1 MSVSPHAP
9 LSVGL
14 DRLAHFDAV
23 IDVRSPSEFAED
35 HIPGALNCPVLDD
48 EERRRVGTLYKQVSP
63 FEARKLGAA
72 LVSRNI
78 ARHLETHFLSKPK
91 GWKPL
96 VCCWRGGQRSGAMT
110 LVLNQVGWGAR
121 QLAGGYKAFRQQVMD
136 DLVALPEGLSFRI
149 LCGPTGSGKTA
160 LLRRLAAQG
169 GQVLD
174 LEGLAVHKGSV
185 LGGDVV
191 RPQPGQKAFETG
203 LWQALR
209 GFDPARPVWVEAES
223 RRIGRLHL
231 PPELFARLADGRCT
245 LVRAPLEARVAYL
258 LRDYA
263 DLIAE
268 PAAFGARLERLIPLH
283 GHERVLAWRAQIDA
297 GDWETLARELIVT
310 HYDPAYR
317 RGGDGLYRHVAQA
330 AVLDAASLDADALDA
345 LARGLANAI

>member
-9 LSVGL
+9 LAVGL

-63 FEARKLGAA
+63 FEARKVGAA

-78 ARHLETHFLSKPK
+78 ARHRETHFLSKPK

-136 DLVALPEGLSFRI
+136 DLLVLPERLAFRI

-160 LLRRLAAQG
+160 LLGRLAAQG
-169 GQVLD
+169 AQVLD

-185 LGGDVV
+185 LGGDVS
-191 RPQPGQKAFETG
+191 RGQPGQKAFETG

-209 GFDPARPVWVEAES
+209 GFDPARPVWVESES

-231 PPELFARLADGRCT
+231 PPTLFARMADGACT
-245 LVRAPLEARVAYL
+245 RISASLEARVAYL

-268 PAAFGARLERLIPLH
+268 PAAFADRLERLVVLH
-283 GHERVLAWRAQIDA
+283 GRETVAGWRAQIDA
-297 GDWETLARELIVT
+297 GAWETLARELIVT

-317 RGGDGLYRHVAQA
+317 RGGDGLYRHAAQA
-330 AVLDAASLDADALDA
+330 AVLEAVSLDAATLDA
-345 LARGLANAI
+345 LARGLADA

>member
-9 LSVGL
+9 LAVGL

-63 FEARKLGAA
+63 FEARKVGAA

-149 LCGPTGSGKTA
+149 LCGPTGSAKTA
-160 LLRRLAAQG
+160 LLDALAEAG
-169 GQVLD
+169 EQVLD
-174 LEGLAVHKGSV
+174 LENLANHRGSV
-185 LGGDVV
+185 LGGAPHTV
-191 RPQPGQKAFETG
+191 QPGQKAFETG
-203 LWQALR
+203 LWSALR
-209 GFDPARPVWVEAES
+209 GFDPARPVWVESES
-223 RRIGRLHL
+223 RRIGRLH
-231 PPELFARLADGRCT
+231 
-245 LVRAPLEARVAYL
+245 V
-258 LRDYA
+258 
-263 DLIAE
+263 
-268 PAAFGARLERLIPLH
+268 PAALFERLDTGEP
-283 GHERVLAWRAQIDA
+283 
-297 GDWETLARELIVT
+297 
-310 HYDPAYR
+310 
-317 RGGDGLYRHVAQA
+317 
-330 AVLDAASLDADALDA
+330 
-345 LARGLANAI
+345 